1 MDQRDDP
8 QRHQR
13 IAEQHPGERGIRQ
26 LAPAAVENGGERPR
40 RPLPHVDPRE
50 DLLARLGERVLVRG
64 VEPEERRHVQ
74 VLLVLVGEVAAAQ
87 ELEVALAEGVVQLRD
102 HAGER
107 AVAAVAPV
115 EADRV
120 EDEPEHAELRQHE
133 HPLDLRVAGELEHR
147 LLQRLVAVEVVA
159 VVEGDD
165 VAAVHGEE
173 LQPPLELR
181 ELVEIEQPGRDRIA

>member
-26 LAPAAVENGGERPR
+26 LAATAVENGGERPG

-50 DLLARLGERVLVRG
+50 DLVARLGERVLVRG
-64 VEPEERRHVQ
+64 VEAEERRHVQ

-87 ELEVALAEGVVQLRD
+87 ELEVALAERVVQLRD

-107 AVAAVAPV
+107 AVGAVAPV

-133 HPLDLRVAGELEHR
+133 NPFDLGVAGELEHR

-165 VAAVHGEE
+165 VAPVHGEE
-173 LQPPLELR
+173 LQPPLELGSSSR
-181 ELVEIEQPGRDRIA
+181 SSSQVEIG